1 VEKVLISVEI
11 MWLNVLNSCDLSEH
25 SITRT
30 RFNCQ
35 TLVYIL

>member
-11 MWLNVLNSCDLSEH
+11 MWLNVLFCSHFSER

-30 RFNCQ
+30 
-35 TLVYIL
+35 L